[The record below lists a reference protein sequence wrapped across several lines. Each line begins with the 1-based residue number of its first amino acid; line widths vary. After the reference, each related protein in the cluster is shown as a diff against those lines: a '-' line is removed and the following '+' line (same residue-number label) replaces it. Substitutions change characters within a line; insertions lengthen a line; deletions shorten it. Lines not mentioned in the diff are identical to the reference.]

1 MKQSVRN
8 FPSCLTNKRENPQRP
23 SEWMAISLNNL
34 DFCLRRSGS
43 DTPLSPA
50 MLDSRAFTLFRL
62 LALPLLLASAFAQS
76 AQKAGPLVAEVY
88 PVKSAPFA
96 QTLSTVGTLRANES
110 VTLVSELSRRLVK
123 IHVAEGSA
131 VAAGELLFKLDDTDL
146 VAELGEI
153 DARMKL
159 AESVRQRVNNLLPRK
174 AISQQEYDSSTAAFD
189 ILNAERNTKAVQI
202 SKTEIRA
209 PFAGRVGVRQVS
221 EGAFVTPATPLI
233 TLQDVSRI
241 KVDFPLPERY
251 SGQVKNGQK
260 FTFTVAGNGQV
271 FEGVV
276 TVVEPAI
283 EMETRSLL
291 VRGVCS
297 APQLLQPGGFADVA
311 LKLDSLPNGFMVPSQ
326 AIVPSPS
333 GQGVYL
339 IRDGKAVLQAVE
351 IGVRTD
357 HEVQIL
363 RGLNE
368 GDVVVTSN
376 LLRIRPGLEVIAA
389 KAP

>member
-1 MKQSVRN
+1 MKQSGGN
-8 FPSCLTNKRENPQRP
+8 IPTCLTNKQNIPLRLTK
-23 SEWMAISLNNL
+23 MAAISLNNP
-34 DFCLRRSGS
+34 DFCLRRRGL

-50 MLDSRAFTLFRL
+50 MLDPRAPTFFRL
-62 LALPLLLASAFAQS
+62 LTLPFLLASALAQNS
-76 AQKAGPLVAEVY
+76 QKAGPLVAEVY
-88 PVKSAPFA
+88 PVKSSPFA

-131 VAAGELLFKLDDTDL
+131 VVAGELLFKLDDTDL

-174 AISQQEYDSSTAAFD
+174 AISQQEFDSSTAAFD
-189 ILNAERNTKAVQI
+189 ILTAERNTKAVQI

-221 EGAFVTPATPLI
+221 EGAFVTPSTPLI

-260 FTFTVAGNGQV
+260 FTFTVAGNGQE
-271 FEGVV
+271 FDGVV
-276 TVVEPAI
+276 TVIEPAI
-283 EMETRSLL
+283 ETETRSLL

-297 APQLLQPGGFADVA
+297 EPQSLQPGGFADVA
-311 LKLDSLPNGFMVPSQ
+311 LMLDGIANGFMVPSQ
-326 AIVPSPS
+326 AIVPSPN

-357 HEVQIL
+357 HEVQVL
-363 RGLNE
+363 RGLSE